1 MHKNLKSFY
10 FIIAA
15 ATSILAA
22 WKLLNM
28 STNIGDTIGQLTF
41 FAWGIFWCMRIDEKN
56 RKEQDKD
63 S

>member
-10 FIIAA
+10 FIVAA

-22 WKLLNM
+22 WRLLDM
-28 STNIGDTIGQLTF
+28 STNTGDTIEHLTF
-41 FAWGIFWCMRIDEKN
+41 FAWGIFWCMRIDEQN
-56 RKEQDKD
+56 RKEKEKD